1 MMPKQ
6 SATIA
11 IPNATST
18 SRIDLSGAAS
28 QRRPSTLNGFPPF
41 VRPVFTGEPT
51 VRVTT
56 DGLVSTTVA
65 LRLHLQSSHF
75 AGVQMA
81 GGGGSGTLLLRC
93 TATVATLYD
102 RYAELELGV
111 PQRDPVPAR
120 VL

>member
-1 MMPKQ
+1 M
-6 SATIA
+6 T
-11 IPNATST
+11 N
-18 SRIDLSGAAS
+18 
-28 QRRPSTLNGFPPF
+28 F
-41 VRPVFTGEPT
+41 VSHPHFQVFTGEPT

-120 VL
+120 GECETWPKAFPIWGFTNFFEDRKTIRVSPDEL

>member
-1 MMPKQ
+1 MTNFV
-6 SATIA
+6 S
-11 IPNATST
+11 
-18 SRIDLSGAAS
+18 
-28 QRRPSTLNGFPPF
+28 PPHF
-41 VRPVFTGEPT
+41 QVFTGEPT

-120 VL
+120 GECET